1 MCRES
6 VEAQSNDK
14 RNLTCGDLEL
24 SLEIKDLISLFFSLE
39 CFNCQWVSDGGVVQ
53 EILFCIN

>member
-14 RNLTCGDLEL
+14 RNLTCGDLEIL
-24 SLEIKDLISLFFSLE
+24 LLVIRLGVTGLKKKQQMFLLHLLGRRGRRGGLI
-39 CFNCQWVSDGGVVQ
+39 
-53 EILFCIN
+53 